1 MISDLFQKFS
11 QVYKDDL
18 NKKFSGDLESYDIL
32 VKKAP
37 QEIEKVIDDLDG
49 LSIKGSI
56 GQGNT
61 AYYPWLGI
69 FDERVSS
76 GATEGFYIVFLFSDD
91 YDEVYLTLNQGSTQQ
106 TQKQIKKY
114 RDFVYQEVSEIPGFI
129 IGKLPEDS
137 LVKVQS
143 GSSASTGK
151 KYQETNLFYRKYP
164 IDQLNDDDL
173 IPHFKSLLKVYR
185 QLAAAYEQQKNQNGS
200 SPDENGQNSFSVH
213 QFHQAIEDAHLLLS
227 NKLAYRFVGSL
238 ITKPFVILTGLS
250 GSGKTKIA
258 QAFCH
263 WLDPSDENSRF
274 ILTPVG
280 SDWTNREPI
289 LGYPNALEQ
298 GDYVKPESGVLD
310 LLIEANKPENQDK
323 PYFLILD
330 EMNLSHVERYFADF
344 LSAMESGEPIPIHP
358 EEGEWP
364 PEIPAELTIP
374 DNVFIIGTV
383 NIDETTYMFS
393 PKVLDRAQV
402 IEFHVTADQ
411 INQFLENPTKPD
423 LKELQGEGASSANAF
438 LSLAQS
444 KRDLTQDEKQT
455 VQPILAEFF
464 KKLKETGAGFGYRT
478 ALEITSLAAVL
489 LHLTENDGNRWELD
503 EVLDVAA
510 AQKLLPKLHGS
521 RKKLEPTLDA
531 LAELCLK
538 DAVEEPSE
546 LLSSLSET
554 PSIIFTEEMV
564 RFPISLEKIL
574 RMKKRVQQ
582 EGFTSFAEA

>member
-1 MISDLFQKFS
+1 MISDLFQQFS
-11 QVYKDDL
+11 QIYKEDL
-18 NKKFSGDLESYDIL
+18 NKKFSGDLESFDIL

-37 QEIEKVIDDLDG
+37 QEIKQIIDDLDG
-49 LSIKGSI
+49 LTIKGSI

-76 GATEGFYIVFLFSDD
+76 GATEGFYVVFLFSDN
-91 YDEVYLTLNQGSTQQ
+91 YEKVYLTLNQGSTQQ
-106 TQKQIKKY
+106 TKEQIEKY
-114 RDFVYQEVSEIPGFI
+114 RNFVYKEVSEISGFTK
-129 IGKLPEDS
+129 GKLPEDS

-151 KYQETNLFYRKYP
+151 KYQETNLFYKRYQ
-164 IDQLNDDDL
+164 IEELNDDEL
-173 IPHFKSLLKVYR
+173 IPNLKRLLKVYR
-185 QLAAAYEQQKNQNGS
+185 QLAAAYDKQKNQSDSAINEDS
-200 SPDENGQNSFSVH
+200 VNKFSVT
-213 QFHQAIEDAHLLLS
+213 QFHQALEYARLLLS
-227 NKLAYRFVGSL
+227 NKLAYRFVASL

-258 QAFCH
+258 QAFCN
-263 WLDPSDENSRF
+263 WLEPNGEAPRF
-274 ILTPVG
+274 LLIPVG

-298 GDYVKPESGVLD
+298 GDYVKPENGVLD
-310 LLIEANKPENQDK
+310 LLIEANKPENQKK

-358 EEGEWP
+358 QEGKWP
-364 PEIPAELTIP
+364 AEIPAELTIP
-374 DNVFIIGTV
+374 ENVFIIGTV

-402 IEFHVTADQ
+402 IEFHVTAEQ
-411 INQFLENPTKPD
+411 INQFLENPSKPNLNE
-423 LKELQGEGASSANAF
+423 LKGKGASSAQQF
-438 LSLAQS
+438 LSLARD
-444 KRDLTQDEKQT
+444 KRELKESDKQT
-455 VQPILAEFF
+455 IQSILAEFF
-464 KKLKETGAGFGYRT
+464 NELKKTGAEFGYRT

-489 LHLTENDGNRWELD
+489 LHLTEKDGNRWELD
-503 EVLDVAA
+503 EVVDVAV

-546 LLSSLSET
+546 LLSSLPETSSE
-554 PSIIFTEEMV
+554 IFTDERV